1 MLYHN
6 LITRHHMLTFS
17 ANLYNFNLILPAFL
31 INVNNHLIYNHLTT
45 FIKIIIIHIIVVNNL
60 YNNI

>member
-6 LITRHHMLTFS
+6 LIIHRRKLIVVT
-17 ANLYNFNLILPAFL
+17 NLYNFNLILQAFL
-31 INVNNHLIYNHLTT
+31 INVNNHLIYNHLIV
-45 FIKIIIIHIIVVNNL
+45 FIKIVIIHIIVVNNL